1 MSEQVAQP
9 IWRPLADGLPF
20 FAALSNGKRLRSVSD
35 LLTLLVT
42 LLLAGLF
49 AGLSVPTSGFEQALV
64 NLIGTIPS
72 FLDVLWRL
80 GVACLLLWVVVILV
94 SSTVRLRV
102 EVLVDI
108 ATALVVAVGL
118 ALAFSRQINGVWPS
132 FSQAASGGSAGSVPL
147 ISLACAV
154 AVSSAASP
162 HLSLPFR
169 HFGRWVVL
177 VAMLCVVLLESST
190 PFGALLSLL
199 LGIAAAAAV
208 HLGLGSSM
216 GGPNLT
222 GVGVALAQLG
232 LEVDHLVAAPRQ
244 SSGVFLADAMSP
256 TRGAVHIKVYGRDA
270 RDTQLLSRL
279 WRAIWYRGATR
290 PAMTREQQVE
300 HEGFVTMLAASR
312 GIAVPQVL
320 VAGMTDSGD
329 ALLAVA
335 QRGDPLEPGPN
346 VAVEKIWQIVRSLHQ
361 IDLVHGALDLDS
373 FAVIG
378 QEVLLT
384 DLSTVTS
391 TASRDQQL
399 TDLAQT
405 MVVTAILV
413 GIERAAVIAG
423 EQLGAEDVEEMLAY
437 VQVPALGRELREDL
451 NDSGLGVEAMR
462 SALAAVVGIEV
473 PEIAQ
478 LRRVSLKSLVMLA
491 LLLLAAAAIIVTLGQ
506 VNIPD
511 VVAAL
516 GSAPVVVVFAAVL
529 VGQTPFFTQAV
540 ATRGACPRPIS
551 YGPVALLQ
559 LSIGFMA
566 LAVPSTAGRLGL
578 DIRFFQRQ
586 GIPAASAL
594 SIAAIDGF
602 SGFLVQ
608 ISLLVLTI
616 VFGLGRVDLS
626 WKMPTGGG
634 ADDLTLV
641 LILAGIAMVLLC
653 LFAMVLPVSR
663 KRILARVRP
672 MFVESKQTFRSL
684 RSLPKL
690 LQIIGGNLGNQILFA
705 LTLGICL
712 SAFGGSL
719 NLATLLVIYVSAALF
734 GGLMPVP
741 GGIGVMEAAL
751 MTGLIAAGID
761 TTIASATAVLF
772 RLATFYL
779 PPVWGWVALRW
790 LQRHSYL

>member
-1 MSEQVAQP
+1 
-9 IWRPLADGLPF
+9 
-20 FAALSNGKRLRSVSD
+20 RSVSD

-94 SSTVRLRV
+94 SSTVRVRV

-108 ATALVVAVGL
+108 AAALVVAVGV

-177 VAMLCVVLLESST
+177 AAMLCVVLLESST

-199 LGIAAAAAV
+199 LGVAAAAAV

-232 LEVDHLVAAPRQ
+232 LEVDHLVEAPRQ

-335 QRGDPLEPGPN
+335 QRGSPLEPGPN
-346 VAVEKIWQIVRSLHQ
+346 VAIEKIWQIVRSLHQ

-373 FAVIG
+373 FAVVD
-378 QEVLLT
+378 QEFVLT

-413 GIERAAVIAG
+413 GIERATVIAA
-423 EQLGAEDVEEMLAY
+423 EQLDSQDVQDLLAY
-437 VQVPALGRELREDL
+437 LQPSALGKPLREDL
-451 NDSGLGVEAMR
+451 KSSGLGIEAVR
-462 SALAAVVGIEV
+462 SALAAVEGVEV

-478 LRRVSLKSLVMLA
+478 LRRVSLQSLVMLV
-491 LLLLAAAAIIVTLGQ
+491 LLLLVAGALIVTLGA
-506 VNIPD
+506 VSIPD
-511 VVAAL
+511 LVAAL
-516 GSAPVVVVFAAVL
+516 GSASVTVALAALV

-540 ATRGACPRPIS
+540 ATRGACPRPIA

-566 LAVPSTAGRLGL
+566 LAVPSTAGRLAL

-586 GIPAASAL
+586 GIPAASAV

-608 ISLLVLTI
+608 ISLLLLTL
-616 VFGLGRVDLS
+616 VFGLGRVDLT
-626 WKMPTGGG
+626 WKDPTAGGS
-634 ADDLTLV
+634 DDLTLL
-641 LILAGIAMVLLC
+641 LIVAGAVIFLLALVA
-653 LFAMVLPVSR
+653 AALPATR
-663 KRILARVRP
+663 NRFLNRVRP
-672 MFVESKQTFRSL
+672 MLSEAKQTFRSL
-684 RSLPKL
+684 RSLSNL
-690 LQIIGGNLGNQILFA
+690 LQIFGGNLGNQILFA

-712 SAFGGSL
+712 RAFGGSL

-761 TTIASATAVLF
+761 TTTASATALLF
-772 RLATFYL
+772 RLVTFYL
-779 PPVWGWVALRW
+779 PPIWGWVALRW